1 MKLYQMKKI
10 HITLAFLLISGS
22 SVADDISNSDKLLCS
37 TSQLIVCFEDGDC
50 VTMQPWEVGV
60 PQFVVVD
67 TKKKVIST
75 TKASGEN
82 RSTPIR
88 TLQREDSTIFLQGV
102 ENGRAFSF
110 TIEEQTGLLTVA
122 VSRDGLT
129 VSIFGACTDTDI

>member
-129 VSIFGACTDTDI
+129 VSVFGACTDTDI

>member
-10 HITLAFLLISGS
+10 HITLALLLISATG
-22 SVADDISNSDKLLCS
+22 VADDISDSGKFLCS
-37 TSQLIVCFEDGDC
+37 TSQLVVCFEEGDC

-129 VSIFGACTDTDI
+129 VSVFGACTDTEI

>member
-10 HITLAFLLISGS
+10 HITLALLLISVTG
-22 SVADDISNSDKLLCS
+22 VADDISDSGKFLCS
-37 TSQLIVCFEDGDC
+37 TSQLVVCFEEGDC

-129 VSIFGACTDTDI
+129 VSVFGACTDTEI

>member
-10 HITLAFLLISGS
+10 HITLALLLISVTG
-22 SVADDISNSDKLLCS
+22 VADDISDSGKFLCS
-37 TSQLIVCFEDGDC
+37 TSQLVVCFEEGDC

-88 TLQREDSTIFLQGV
+88 TLQREDSTIFLQNV

-129 VSIFGACTDTDI
+129 VSVFGACTDTEI